1 MLRSDKEV
9 QAQVSAFEAM
19 LNFKGEKDHV
29 KSATRAY
36 AFDFNEE
43 KACEDQTPYGEHAS
57 TF

>member
-1 MLRSDKEV
+1 MLCSDKEV
-9 QAQVSAFEAM
+9 QAQVSAFEEM

-29 KSATRAY
+29 RSATRAY

-43 KACEDQTPYGEHAS
+43 KACEEQMPEDENAS